1 MKFILLALVSSLF
14 LSGNVLAA
22 EDTSC
27 SYKSQVLLNKAAYN
41 VEANYTINE
50 TKDGNKSFTISIH
63 NITED
68 IYAVVSNNVNNDE
81 FVVNSEMVKDS
92 VYSFTVNDITTIIT
106 YNISIR
112 SLRYGCAGEIRKM
125 EVVKPRYND
134 VSELKLCKEKVLEN
148 YTYCQKWV
156 NRYYTETREE
166 IIEKINNQY
175 NRNLSTSTTRCIS
188 CQSDE
193 ENKEIIKKKQNIR
206 MIIIIGLVIG
216 IVLDSITIAILII
229 RKKKYEI

>member
-50 TKDGNKSFTISIH
+50 NSNGNKSFTISIH

-92 VYSFTVNDITTIIT
+92 VYSFTVNDVTTIIT

-112 SLRYGCAGEIRKM
+112 SLKYGCAGEIRKM

-134 VSELKLCKEKVLEN
+134 ISELKICKEKVLEN

-156 NRYYTETREE
+156 NRYYSDTREE
-166 IIEKINNQY
+166 IIEKINTQY
-175 NRNLSTSTTRCIS
+175 NKSLSTTTTQCLS
-188 CQSDE
+188 CKGDE
-193 ENKEIIKKKQNIR
+193 QAKAAIKKKQNIR
-206 MIIIIGLVIG
+206 MMIIIGLIIG
-216 IVLDSITIAILII
+216 IILDSITIAILII